1 MAHLSRLNILHTT
14 MTKSDS
20 SSYDNNRLPFD
31 DSLLVEEVPLAIS
44 VNDISLVVM
53 MISPD
58 DIEDFITGYF
68 LTEQIIAAPIEIKDI
83 RIERNETGIEA
94 NVSLTGRREHLLKS
108 RRFARVNAGCGICN
122 HTALEQAFPS
132 INTHATW
139 HHLPVC
145 DFSTL
150 RDAMDTHQEKA
161 RKTGALHAALFGVHN
176 DIILGRE
183 DIGRHN
189 ALDKVIGAVRKRI
202 DNPEEGYLVV
212 TSRCGVELVQKAV
225 IAGFTTLVS
234 FSSPTSLAVSF
245 ARQHKL
251 NLVFLPRNNQPV
263 IFSQKVQQH
272 GS

>member
-1 MAHLSRLNILHTT
+1 MNKPDLLYADKHR
-14 MTKSDS
+14 
-20 SSYDNNRLPFD
+20 RPD
-31 DSLLVEEVPLAIS
+31 DESLLVEEVPLAIS

-53 MISPD
+53 MVSPH

-68 LTEQIIAAPIEIKDI
+68 LTEQIITAPIEIKDI
-83 RIERNETGIEA
+83 QVVRSEAGIEA

-108 RRFARVNAGCGICN
+108 RRFTRVNAGCGICN

-132 INTHATW
+132 IRTTATW
-139 HHLPVC
+139 HSLPAC
-145 DFSTL
+145 DFSVL
-150 RDAMDTHQEKA
+150 RDAMNTLQEKG
-161 RKTGALHAALFGVHN
+161 RKTGALHAALFGLADEIV
-176 DIILGRE
+176 LGRE

-202 DNPEEGYLVV
+202 KNPEEGYLVV

-225 IAGFTTLVS
+225 VAGFTTLVS

-263 IFSQKVQQH
+263 FFSREVLH

>member
-1 MAHLSRLNILHTT
+1 MAQPGRLNILYAL
-14 MTKSDS
+14 MTKPELLSADKH
-20 SSYDNNRLPFD
+20 RLPD
-31 DSLLVEEVPLAIS
+31 DESLLVEEVPLAIS

-68 LTEQIIAAPIEIKDI
+68 LTEQIIAAPVEIKDI
-83 RIERNETGIEA
+83 HIGRNEAGIEA

-108 RRFARVNAGCGICN
+108 RRFTRVNAGCGICN
-122 HTALEQAFPS
+122 HTALEQAFPQLEAAAS
-132 INTHATW
+132 WA
-139 HHLPVC
+139 PVPAC
-145 DFSTL
+145 DFGSL
-150 RDAMDTHQEKA
+150 RDAMDKLQKKA
-161 RKTGALHAALFGVHN
+161 RKTGALHAALYGSGN
-176 DIILGRE
+176 DIVLGRE

-202 DNPEEGYLVV
+202 KNHEEGYLVV

-225 IAGFTTLVS
+225 IAGFTTLIS

-263 IFSQKVQQH
+263 FFSREVQH